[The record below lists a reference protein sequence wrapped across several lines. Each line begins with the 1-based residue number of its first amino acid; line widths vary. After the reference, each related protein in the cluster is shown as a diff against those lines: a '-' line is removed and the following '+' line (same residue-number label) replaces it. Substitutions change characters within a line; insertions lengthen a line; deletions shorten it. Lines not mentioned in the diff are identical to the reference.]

1 MHERERKMRKRF
13 TQLVALL
20 TATSLLIPSAGT
32 ISVIAD
38 DNFSEE
44 YVTEAFE
51 EEQFATE
58 EHEEETGDESEGIA
72 VQDDCY
78 FAEEPSEEIA
88 EPLEEIDETSEE
100 TDMSSE
106 ENFFEESSESQ
117 EEIYFEENSV
127 DDDVSFSITDRAD
140 EEEITGSDDLFFFED
155 ETITEELNDSV
166 SAFDESSYDYDEYA
180 RSGKCG
186 DNATWRFEGTDENL
200 TLIISGS
207 GKMYDY
213 DTNPNEK
220 MAPWVW
226 NVNQYNIKTVE
237 IENGITYIGSLAF
250 YSCIGIQR
258 IDIPE
263 SVKGFGRNA
272 FSGITSIEKIK
283 LPDSVETISERLFFG
298 CTNLKTVEMNRVK
311 NIEEC
316 AFEDCSSLESV
327 HLPDTVEVIG
337 EYAFERCTNLKSIN
351 LPNSITEIGNGAFY
365 ECENLDNIV
374 IPKNITD
381 LKKYTFFNCRKL
393 KNIDLSNIERI
404 TEDAFYNCDNLTE
417 LYFTEKT
424 VEIHFWCF
432 QYCNNISKVTILNPK
447 AFLDSPLNLDVKKA
461 TIVGHYG
468 STAHDMAED
477 FGFRFISLEDPDSLP
492 EPEGVDVSSHFSE
505 KRETLDG
512 SNINT
517 QNYEYDRWKVSDKS
531 SLISLNDGFMRVQH
545 LGDRDLLVEYYDPA
559 HNYINSKHIQLDF
572 DHFMGFYADKDAYYI
587 VTAQDNPNED
597 DSAECFRV
605 TKYNLEWKKIG
616 KVGLYNC
623 NMVGPG
629 KSCEIQ
635 SYGDYLIIHTCRHMY
650 MAKDGK
656 NHQANII
663 FEINKKRMRLVDS
676 TSFGRNYGYV
686 SHSFNQFDRFD
697 NGQLVTIDHGDA
709 NPRSLILYKYPNNV
723 EYGSFGR
730 DPESIV
736 LMDFCGPDIEDHQ
749 NDTNAAFC
757 GFEISNSSYIVV
769 GNSTDQTDFFKRTR
783 NVVVLI
789 TDKTTKKTN
798 KKWLT
803 NYKEGDDGANTP
815 QLVNIGNDQ
824 FLILWSRENGS
835 IVYYQLINGRGELI
849 GPQREM
855 NAYLSDCQPILENGR
870 VTWYTY
876 DNMDLRFYSIDLN
889 TMKGSVDV
897 VDKVD
902 IPVTDLQMLNNSIK
916 ISKSSGGKTISVI
929 VSPDNAT
936 NRTIEWSSSDLSIAE
951 VDNSGYVTPV
961 SVGKVKVTAT
971 CVSKPSVKASCTVT
985 VTDTIKNA
993 TVLTDKTAYTYTGKA
1008 IKPRV
1013 TVQIGGKQ
1021 LIEGTDY
1028 TVGYDGRKNVGTG
1041 KITIKGKGFYTGSKT
1056 VSFKIVKAK
1065 QSITVKTNTLKVNAS
1080 KLKSAKQ
1087 TFTNKQIYKISGTKG
1102 DVTYKKKSGSRF
1114 ITISS
1119 NGSISVKKGTK
1130 KGTYSVV
1137 VKITAGGN
1145 GNYEKGYATAK
1156 VKVKVE

>member
-1 MHERERKMRKRF
+1 MKKRF
-13 TQLVALL
+13 TQVLAFL
-20 TATSLLIPSAGT
+20 TSTSMLISPMGT
-32 ISVIAD
+32 LSTFAD
-38 DNFSEE
+38 DDSSEE
-44 YVTEAFE
+44 YVIEAYE
-51 EEQFATE
+51 EEEFAAE
-58 EHEEETGDESEGIA
+58 EYDEESGNESEESVEYDA
-72 VQDDCY
+72 CY
-78 FAEEPSEEIA
+78 FSEEPSEEIDESLEQSD
-88 EPLEEIDETSEE
+88 EPSEERSESSEEVSFEEGSESVEQIYSEESYAGDEVSFNDIDETEGSLATDELMFAEE
-100 TDMSSE
+100 QILT
-106 ENFFEESSESQ
+106 
-117 EEIYFEENSV
+117 
-127 DDDVSFSITDRAD
+127 
-140 EEEITGSDDLFFFED
+140 EEEDGT
-155 ETITEELNDSV
+155 T
-166 SAFDESSYDYDEYA
+166 SAFEAVSYELDPYA

-186 DNATWRFEGTDENL
+186 DNATWRFEGTDDNL

-207 GKMYDY
+207 GRMYDY
-213 DTNPNEK
+213 SASPDDR
-220 MAPWVW
+220 MAPWDY
-226 NVNQYNIKTVE
+226 NVNQYNIKSLE
-237 IENGITYIGSLAF
+237 IENGITYIGTEAF
-250 YSCIGIQR
+250 YSCIGIQKLEMPDSI
-258 IDIPE
+258 IDI
-263 SVKGFGRNA
+263 GDAA
-272 FSGITSIEKIK
+272 FAGILSIETIE
-283 LPDSVETISERLFFG
+283 LPDSVETIRKGLFSG
-298 CTNLKTVEMNRVK
+298 CEKLKTVRMNGVK
-311 NIEEC
+311 NIEEN
-316 AFEDCSSLESV
+316 AFAGCTSLEMI
-327 HLPDTVEVIG
+327 HLPDTVEVIE
-337 EYAFERCTNLKSIN
+337 EYAFQNCTNLKSIN
-351 LPNSITEIGNGAFY
+351 LPNSITKIGKGAFFN
-365 ECENLDNIV
+365 CQTLDNV
-374 IPKNITD
+374 VMPKNIHD
-381 LKKYTFFNCRKL
+381 LKKYTFYDCKSL
-393 KNIDLSNIERI
+393 KNIDFSNLERL

-424 VEIHFWCF
+424 VEIQFWCF
-432 QYCNNISKVTILNPK
+432 QACTNISKVTILNPT
-447 AFLDSPLNLDVKKA
+447 ANLISPLNLDVKKA
-461 TIVGHYG
+461 TIVGHYE
-468 STAHDMAED
+468 STAHDMAES
-477 FGFRFISLEDPDSLP
+477 FGFRFTSLEDPDSLP
-492 EPEGVDVSSHFSE
+492 EPEGVDVSNHFSE
-505 KRETLDG
+505 KREAVNG
-512 SNINT
+512 SNTNA

-531 SLISLNDGFMRVQH
+531 SLISLNDGFMRVQY
-545 LGDRDLLVEYYDPA
+545 LGDRDLLVEYYDLS

-572 DHFMGFYADKDAYYI
+572 EHFMGFYADKDAYYI

-605 TKYNLEWKKIG
+605 TKYNLKWKKVG

-650 MAKDGK
+650 KAEDGA
-656 NHQANII
+656 NHQSNIT

-676 TSFGRNYGYV
+676 TSQGGAYGYV
-686 SHSFNQFDRFD
+686 SHSFNQFVEFD
-697 NGQLVTIDHGDA
+697 NGRLITVDHGDA
-709 NPRSLILYKYPNNV
+709 YPRSLVLFIYPNNV
-723 EYGSFGR
+723 QYGSFGR
-730 DPESIV
+730 EPESIV

-803 NYKEGDDGANTP
+803 NYKEGDDGVNTP

-929 VSPDNAT
+929 ASPDNAT
-936 NRTIEWSSSDLSIAE
+936 NKTIEWSSSDLSIAQ
-951 VDNSGYVTPV
+951 VDSSGYVTPV

-971 CVSKPSVKASCTVT
+971 CVSKPAVKASCTVT

-993 TVLTDKTAYTYTGKA
+993 TVLTDRTAYTYSGKA
-1008 IKPRV
+1008 IKPQV
-1013 TVQIGGKQ
+1013 TVQIDGKQ
-1021 LIEGTDY
+1021 LLEGTDY

-1041 KITIKGKGFYTGSKT
+1041 KITIKGKGLYAGSKT

-1065 QSITVKTNTLKVNAS
+1065 QHITVKTSTLKVNAT
-1080 KLKSAKQ
+1080 KLKSTKK
-1087 TFTNKQIYKISGTKG
+1087 TFAPDQVYKISGAK
-1102 DVTYKKKSGSRF
+1102 DSVTYKKKSGSKF
-1114 ITISS
+1114 ITVSS
-1119 NGSISVKKGTK
+1119 NGTISIKKGTK

-1137 VKITAGGN
+1137 VKISANGN
-1145 GNYEKGYATAK
+1145 GNYEKGFTTAK
-1156 VKVKVE
+1156 VKVKVL